1 MSEHPNVATVSR
13 MTKAIFDQDREA
25 LTDVF
30 SPDLRFHLRGP
41 YPKAGDHDGV
51 DGFLEVVGSFF
62 ELTGGDIRLEQKFC
76 LATDGWAAEWEH
88 ATLGRNGK
96 TLESDNSFV
105 YRFEEGRIAEMW
117 MFLGAP
123 PDVSEAFAS

>member
-1 MSEHPNVATVSR
+1 MSEHPNVATVNR
-13 MTKAIFDQDREA
+13 MTKAIFDQDHEA
-25 LTDVF
+25 LSGVF
-30 SPDLRFHLRGP
+30 GPDLRFHLRGP

-51 DGFLEVVGSFF
+51 EGFLDVLRSFF

-105 YRFEEGRIAEMW
+105 YRFEDGRIAEMW